1 MKKESRDNSNQVN
14 ENATHLWLKK
24 SSFSSHV
31 EGYISAIQEE
41 EIFTRSLNSKLL
53 TDEHINQNCRLC
65 GNQKETIQQVIASP
79 RYRAMSK
86 SERLDVSTLTTH

>member
-1 MKKESRDNSNQVN
+1 MKESRDNSNQVN

-53 TDEHINQNCRLC
+53 TDELINQNCRLS
-65 GNQKETIQQVIASP
+65 GNQKETIQHIIASL
-79 RYRAMSK
+79 RYCAMSK
-86 SERLDVSTLTTH
+86 SERLAVSTLTTH